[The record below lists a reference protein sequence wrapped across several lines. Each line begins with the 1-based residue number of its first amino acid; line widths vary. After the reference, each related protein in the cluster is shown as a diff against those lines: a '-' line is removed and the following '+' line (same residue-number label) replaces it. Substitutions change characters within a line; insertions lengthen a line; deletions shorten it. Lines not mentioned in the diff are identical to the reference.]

1 VESLYDTSHL
11 LAQAAQWRL
20 KAAAAEHPGLRARC
34 LQEARRY
41 EQIVQRSL
49 EVPMFADGDVRNSAA

>member
-1 VESLYDTSHL
+1 LYDTSHL

-20 KAAAAEHPGLRARC
+20 KASAAEQPSVRAWC
-34 LQEARRY
+34 LAEARRY

-49 EVPMFADGDVRNSAA
+49 EVPVLADGDTQDSAA